1 MPQGVQMNLVR
12 LAWFSDLPYWLT
24 SLILLGGGAG
34 YLSPPRKKILAGEGQ
49 LKYTRVYLLKV
60 YMQSGAQSGAQLKI
74 LRNTCS
80 AERYLVGRLWM
91 KDTGGMVG
99 AG

>member
-12 LAWFSDLPYWLT
+12 LAWFSDLPYWLR

-34 YLSPPRKKILAGEGQ
+34 YLSPPRKKILAWEGQ
-49 LKYTRVYLLKV
+49 LKYTRAYLLKV
-60 YMQSGAQSGAQLKI
+60 YMQSGAQLKI

-80 AERYLVGRLWM
+80 AERYLVGRFWM
-91 KDTGGMVG
+91 KDTGGVVG